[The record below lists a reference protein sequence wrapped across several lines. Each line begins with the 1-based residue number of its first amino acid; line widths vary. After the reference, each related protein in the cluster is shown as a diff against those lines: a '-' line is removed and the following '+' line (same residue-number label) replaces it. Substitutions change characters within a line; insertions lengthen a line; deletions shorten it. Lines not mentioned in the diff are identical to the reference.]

1 MVLPRAVY
9 AWKFWLLCLLCYCGL
24 IWFLSNQPA
33 LPVPQLFH
41 MQDKLIHAGAYAVM
55 AWLLWHAGRGYLSTP
70 MLAVT
75 AVVVCSLFGVTDE
88 WHQYYVSGRQADV
101 YDWLADTVGA
111 LLLTMVLY
119 RREFVNSTGGSTR

>member
-1 MVLPRAVY
+1 LRAVFS
-9 AWKFWLLCLLCYCGL
+9 WKLLLLCLLSYCGL
-24 IWFLSNQPA
+24 IWFLSDQPV

-55 AWLLWHAGRGYLSTP
+55 AWLLWHAGRVHLSA
-70 MLAVT
+70 MLLATLTVLF
-75 AVVVCSLFGVTDE
+75 CSLFGFTDE